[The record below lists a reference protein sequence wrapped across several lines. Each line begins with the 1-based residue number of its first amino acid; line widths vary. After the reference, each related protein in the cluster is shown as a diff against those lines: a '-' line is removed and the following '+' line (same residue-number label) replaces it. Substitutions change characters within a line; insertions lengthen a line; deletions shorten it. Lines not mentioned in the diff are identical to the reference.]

1 METFMTYADEPATY
15 IPFATGCGEMRSQLY
30 PFTAVVGQEDAKA
43 CLLYSLVN
51 PRVGGVLISGERGS
65 GKTTLVRGLADLVED
80 MRIVELPLGA
90 TEDRLLG
97 SLDVHTAITRG
108 EKRFEPGLLQSA
120 DGNILYVDEI
130 NLLAAHMANTLLEA
144 ASGGV
149 ARIER
154 EGLSGVYDSR
164 FILIGTM
171 NPLEGTLRAQLL
183 DRFGLCV
190 IVSGDGEN
198 DERSEA
204 EDLKRRV
211 EIILRRME
219 FERDP
224 AAFRASFASATETL
238 ARRVAEARRI
248 LPEVRA
254 DDVMVQTAAA
264 VAASVNCAGHRAEI
278 ALIEAAR
285 ACAALSGRRKISLND
300 LKAVSAFALVHRA
313 RPEAGNAQPDGE
325 SAPEESK
332 QTDENR
338 AIIRRTPRL
347 PEAQSADGEFEE
359 NSVIEDDQ
367 DVGSADSASSYGGS
381 GGNAGNGLAADVPRV
396 YPPGEIFEIKKWKD
410 PGLLRKAQGTSGRRF
425 RSLSANRTGRYIS
438 SRPRRDRNETDIAI
452 DATIR
457 TAAVH
462 QRNREHNGLALAI
475 EPPDIR
481 IKVRE
486 ASSGS
491 CILFAVDASASI
503 GAHKRMY
510 DVKAAAFSMLGVSY
524 QKRDSIGLVSFRK
537 GRAELV
543 LDITRSVHL
552 AQKRLRELPC
562 GGNTPLAAGIDLARR
577 TLVTHRLKYPD
588 MPSTMVLI
596 TDGRATCSDIPG
608 TDPFEAALRAADRF
622 ARSGFGSIILDTEN
636 GRVRFHMCAALNEL
650 LGGTLLNLDD
660 LESDGIAAAINEH
673 KLRR

>member
-1 METFMTYADEPATY
+1 MS
-15 IPFATGCGEMRSQLY
+15 IY
-30 PFTAVVGQEDAKA
+30 PFTAVVGHEDVKA

-51 PRVGGVLISGERGS
+51 PRVGGVLISGDCGT
-65 GKTTLVRGLADLVED
+65 GKTTLVRGMADLVND

-97 SLDVHTAITRG
+97 SLDFHTAITKG
-108 EKRFEPGLLQSA
+108 EKRLEPGLLKSA

-130 NLLAAHMANTLLEA
+130 NLLAAHMTNTLLEA

-149 ARIER
+149 MRIER
-154 EGLSGVYDSR
+154 EGISCCYDSR
-164 FILIGTM
+164 FVLIGTM
-171 NPLEGTLRAQLL
+171 NPREGALRAQLL

-190 IVSGDGEN
+190 IVSGHGEN
-198 DERSEA
+198 NGQNDA
-204 EDLKRRV
+204 GDLKRRA
-211 EIILRRME
+211 EIISRRME
-219 FERDP
+219 FEHDP
-224 AAFRASFASATETL
+224 AAFRARFASATEPL
-238 ARRVAEARRI
+238 ALRVSEARRI
-248 LPEVRA
+248 LPEVRM
-254 DDVMVQTAAA
+254 DDIIVQTAAA
-264 VAASVNCAGHRAEI
+264 AAASVNCAGHRAEI
-278 ALIEAAR
+278 TLIEAAR
-285 ACAALSGRRKISLND
+285 ACAALSGRRKISIND
-300 LKAVSAFALVHRA
+300 LKAVSSFALVHRA
-313 RPEAGNAQPDGE
+313 RPEAGKAQSGKE
-325 SAPEESK
+325 QAPEEPE
-332 QTDENR
+332 QTAEKHKTL
-338 AIIRRTPRL
+338 RRPRL
-347 PEAQSADGEFEE
+347 LRQARPDDNGFEE
-359 NSVIEDDQ
+359 SSETETDTDA
-367 DVGSADSASSYGGS
+367 DSADSVSSYGGS
-381 GGNAGNGLAADVPRV
+381 GSDTGNGRALAASLV

-410 PGLLRKAQGTSGRRF
+410 PGLLRKASGTSGRRF

-438 SRPRRDRNETDIAI
+438 SRPQRDRHDMDIAM

-462 QRNREHNGLALAI
+462 QHSRKHGGLALVI
-475 EPPDIR
+475 ESPDIR

-486 ASSGS
+486 SSSGS

-503 GAHKRMY
+503 GARKRMY
-510 DVKAAAFSMLGVSY
+510 DVKAAVLSMLGVSY
-524 QKRDSIGLVSFRK
+524 QKRDSIGLISFRK
-537 GRAELV
+537 GCAELV

-608 TDPFEAALRAADRF
+608 TDPFEAARRAADRF
-622 ARSGFGSIILDTEN
+622 ARSGFGSIILDTEK
-636 GRVRFHMCAALNEL
+636 GMVRFNLCAALNEL

-660 LESDGIAAAINEH
+660 LESEGITAAINTH